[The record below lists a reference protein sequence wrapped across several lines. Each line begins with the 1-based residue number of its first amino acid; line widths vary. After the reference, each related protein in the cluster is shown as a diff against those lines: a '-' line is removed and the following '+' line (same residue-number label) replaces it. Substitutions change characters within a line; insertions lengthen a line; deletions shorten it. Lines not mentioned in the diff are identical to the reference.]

1 MECEITHVDRF
12 SSFTWTLS
20 CFRVLTLEFVKVF
33 FKKVADIEEGVLLK
47 DLAPALTWGKY
58 LCTSHC
64 CIDIEGKKYTV
75 LWKLSRKDA
84 TDHFLPPS
92 SSSADFDSG
101 SEDEDEAEDADEE
114 ENETPAAVRSHCLP
128 FKVMGTCYSTDYQTA
143 LEEAFEY
150 MYEHN
155 RPVLAKLVVEPDN
168 PYDQNAI
175 AVYIM
180 SSEEYQKVGYIAR
193 ELTKF
198 VHPLLKGPSTEVNV
212 KRIRHDATYKMV
224 GFYLTIEITKK
235 GVWEKEVM
243 IASRKVR

>member
-1 MECEITHVDRF
+1 M
-12 SSFTWTLS
+12 
-20 CFRVLTLEFVKVF
+20 
-33 FKKVADIEEGVLLK
+33 
-47 DLAPALTWGKY
+47 
-58 LCTSHC
+58 CTSHC
-64 CIDIEGKKYTV
+64 CIDIESKKDTV
-75 LWKLSRKDA
+75 LSKLPKKDA

-101 SEDEDEAEDADEE
+101 SEDEDEDEDADEE

-128 FKVMGTCYSTDYQTA
+128 FKVMEICYFTDYQRA
-143 LEEAFEY
+143 LEEAFDY

-168 PYDQNAI
+168 PYDKNSI

-198 VHPLLKGPSTEVNV
+198 VHPLLKDPSTEVNV
-212 KRIRHDATYKMV
+212 KRIRQDATYQMV

-235 GVWEKEVM
+235 GVWEKEVI